1 MNKTLKA
8 VFFDLDGTLL
18 PMDEKKFTE
27 CYFGLL
33 CKKLAP
39 LGYEAEN
46 LVKTVWGGTK
56 LMVKNNGEL
65 SNEQVFWNCFST
77 VYGENAQKHKAVFDE
92 LYVSDFKNTKAV
104 CGENAEAKAIIAESK
119 KAGLKIVLAT
129 NPLFPERGLL
139 TRAAF
144 IGLEKSDF
152 DYISSYE
159 ISHYSKPNPN
169 YYVELLKNNN
179 LSANEVLFFGNSEE
193 EDIKPATAAGIKAVK
208 VNGEKLTL
216 EQFLSALNN
225 F

>member
-39 LGYEAEN
+39 LGYEAEKF
-46 LVKTVWGGTK
+46 VKTVWGGTK
-56 LMVKNNGEL
+56 LMVKNDGEL
-65 SNEQVFWNCFST
+65 SNEQVFWNYFST

-92 LYVSDFKNTKAV
+92 FYVRDFKNTKAV
-104 CGENAEAKAIIAESK
+104 CGENAEAKAIIAEAK
-119 KAGLKIVLAT
+119 KAGLKTVLAT
-129 NPLFPERGLL
+129 NPLFPESGLL

-159 ISHYSKPNPN
+159 ISHYSKPNTN